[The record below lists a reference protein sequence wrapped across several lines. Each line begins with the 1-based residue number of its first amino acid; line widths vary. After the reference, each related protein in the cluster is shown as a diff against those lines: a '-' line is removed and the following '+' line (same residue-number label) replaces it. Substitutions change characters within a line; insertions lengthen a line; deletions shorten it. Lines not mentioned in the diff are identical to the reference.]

1 MRQLLVMVASVLE
14 KTWQGRVPCEQPMDM
29 PIPRDNKRL
38 DQDVL
43 EQAAFGTGDPALPPL
58 ARPPRQLE
66 KHIASLASLGKCG
79 KGFWLEGKLHKHMVR
94 YFLAGRRH
102 FSEVESVCI
111 SLDASR
117 IGGKEVYVACIGGY
131 NKAGQC
137 KVMWAPPQEPAPP
150 EGVGNLRKWVLHFW
164 SPGVISR
171 EILENL

>member
-1 MRQLLVMVASVLE
+1 M
-14 KTWQGRVPCEQPMDM
+14 
-29 PIPRDNKRL
+29 
-38 DQDVL
+38 
-43 EQAAFGTGDPALPPL
+43 
-58 ARPPRQLE
+58 PPRQLE

-137 KVMWAPPQEPAPP
+137 KVMWAPPQEPAPIVASSTTFCSMSMSICAMHRVVL
-150 EGVGNLRKWVLHFW
+150 VGSDDSALPAHDTTPVARCTAKA
-164 SPGVISR
+164 PAR
-171 EILENL
+171 EVCRL